1 MDITEPRPSTNELKS
16 AAYEIFV
23 GLLSILSIVNIVLL
37 YAIDD
42 ANLNAVLQ
50 AMNLLFSAIFL
61 IDFTFRLM
69 TAESKMNYF
78 FRGFGWADL
87 LASLPVE
94 QVKIL
99 RLFRI
104 VRVYRLLR
112 AYGIRNII
120 GSLVKDRAGSALY
133 MLLFVGI
140 LVLEF
145 GSLQMLHIEQYAS
158 GANITTGSDAIWYT
172 IVTIS
177 TVGYGDQYPVTTRGR
192 WFGTIIIVTG
202 VGIFGAFTGYLANF
216 FLSPS
221 KPPEPASPPADGDV
235 RSKINELRA
244 LVAEQQRQQQAAM
257 DEIERLLPADE
268 PH

>member
-1 MDITEPRPSTNELKS
+1 MPEPSSTELKNMG
-16 AAYEIFV
+16 YEIFV
-23 GLLSILSIVNIVLL
+23 GMLSILSIVNIVLM

-42 ANLNAVLQ
+42 QNLTTVLGV
-50 AMNLLFSAIFL
+50 MNVLFSVIFL
-61 IDFTFRLM
+61 IDFTYRLM
-69 TAESKMNYF
+69 TAESKMHYF

-87 LASLPVE
+87 LASLPIE
-94 QVKIL
+94 QLKIL
-99 RLFRI
+99 RVFRI
-104 VRVYRLLR
+104 ARVFRLMR
-112 AYGIRNII
+112 EVGVRNI
-120 GSLVKDRAGSALY
+120 GRSLVKDRAGSALY

-145 GSLQMLHIEQYAS
+145 GSLQMLHIEQYAT

-177 TVGYGDQYPVTTRGR
+177 TVGYGDQYPVTNRGR

-221 KPPEPASPPADGDV
+221 RRKKRAEPAADVDL
-235 RSKINELRA
+235 RSRVNELRELIA
-244 LVAEQQRQQQAAM
+244 VQQEQQRAAM
-257 DEIERLLPADE
+257 DEIERLLPSE
-268 PH
+268 ETR